1 VPISI
6 ITQTIFKEIIMRKLL
21 LGTTALAAAATLSAN
36 AALADVAISGAFEW
50 TYESRS
56 SNVTATDGTTFG
68 TDSEMAI
75 NFTNKTDSGL
85 DLTYR
90 VDFHTDGAAFGNDET
105 SLAIA
110 GGFGKVVLGYDDQA
124 ADAYIIDE
132 SDLIAEDSA
141 PAVGSMSISTGTSA
155 PADNDGLKVAYHL
168 PAMGGL
174 TAGISHT
181 DGGYEGGNDTTSM
194 GAKYAMEAAG
204 ASITVGMTSTTTE
217 NSTQDIDQE
226 SMGLK
231 IVSGDI
237 SVILATGQYEANDE
251 ERDNSGAAISYAM
264 PNGMTIG
271 AYTAKSEDDLDAGEE
286 YVRSGVEVVYP
297 IASGL
302 KAMINVDDY
311 EYKLGTNADSDG
323 ADVSDSGTQ
332 SKLTIQATF

>member
-1 VPISI
+1 
-6 ITQTIFKEIIMRKLL
+6 MRKLL

-36 AALADVAISGAFEW
+36 TALADVAISGSFEW

-56 SNVTATDGTTFG
+56 SNVTATDGTRFG
-68 TDSEMAI
+68 TDSDMVI

-90 VDFHTDGAAFGNDET
+90 VDFHTDGGAFGNDEN

-110 GGFGKVVLGYDDQA
+110 GGFGKIVLGYDDQA
-124 ADAYIIDE
+124 ADAYTIDE
-132 SDLIAEDSA
+132 SDLIKEDSA
-141 PAVGSMSISTGTSA
+141 PVVGSASINSGSAA

-181 DGGYEGGNDTTSM
+181 DGGYEGGNDTTSL

-204 ASITVGMTSTTTE
+204 ASITLGITSTTTE

-237 SVILATGQYEANDE
+237 SVILASGQYEANDE
-251 ERDNSGAAISYAM
+251 ERDNSGAAISYTM

-271 AYTAKSEDDLDAGEE
+271 AYTAKSEDDSDAGEE
-286 YVRSGVEVVYP
+286 YTRSGVELVYP

-302 KAMINVDDY
+302 TAMINVDDY
-311 EYKLGTNADSDG
+311 EYKLGSNADSTG
-323 ADVSDSGTQ
+323 ADSSDSGTQ